1 MSDSFGS
8 PLNSIHNSKQVAAG
22 RQAGKREE
30 KQLES
35 ERERE
40 SGRKLGIPK
49 EEKLHG
55 GQIASNWTAGTH

>member
-35 ERERE
+35 ERERAGE
-40 SGRKLGIPK
+40 SWEFPKRKNFMVVK
-49 EEKLHG
+49 
-55 GQIASNWTAGTH
+55 